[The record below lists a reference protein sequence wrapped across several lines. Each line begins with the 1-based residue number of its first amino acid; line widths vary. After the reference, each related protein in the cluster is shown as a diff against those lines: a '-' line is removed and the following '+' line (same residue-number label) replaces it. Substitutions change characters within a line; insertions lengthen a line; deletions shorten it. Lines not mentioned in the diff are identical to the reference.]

1 MPWSAH
7 NPSDRAGRRL
17 VGVWAPSESPRHQR
31 PPQPPDWSRPPPER
45 PPWRAHRELR
55 AGRAKEIDADKA
67 VTAAAVDY
75 IRSQARSTTPWAL
88 AAGFV
93 APHNA
98 FVVHGSS
105 STATIQ
111 QWSICHRCR
120 RAVSHAST
128 RRCASSA
135 ARAAS
140 ASRWRRRKCV
150 ARAPPTTRWPANGC
164 AGSWPHTCSATS
176 TALRLRAVEPSPP
189 RRVVWKCGRLRF
201 SRSHAARQMPAA
213 IRRRG
218 GASRLQIALKH
229 SVMICFAS
237 P

>member
-45 PPWRAHRELR
+45 PPWRAYRELR

-98 FVVHGSS
+98 LASQRVRRFLAPYLFGYLDR
-105 STATIQ
+105 TA
-111 QWSICHRCR
+111 
-120 RAVSHAST
+120 
-128 RRCASSA
+128 A
-135 ARAAS
+135 A
-140 ASRWRRRKCV
+140 
-150 ARAPPTTRWPANGC
+150 
-164 AGSWPHTCSATS
+164 
-176 TALRLRAVEPSPP
+176 
-189 RRVVWKCGRLRF
+189 
-201 SRSHAARQMPAA
+201 
-213 IRRRG
+213 G
-218 GASRLQIALKH
+218 G
-229 SVMICFAS
+229 
-237 P
+237 